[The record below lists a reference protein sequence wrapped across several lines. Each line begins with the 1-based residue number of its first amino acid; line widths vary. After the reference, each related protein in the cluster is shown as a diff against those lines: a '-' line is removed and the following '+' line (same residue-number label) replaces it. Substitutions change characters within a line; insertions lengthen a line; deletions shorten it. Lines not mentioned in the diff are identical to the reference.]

1 MVISEVNIWELLKE
15 VKDPELPALD
25 IIEMGI
31 AREIKIESGKVT
43 VVITPTYSGCPA
55 MFMIENEI
63 RNVLSK
69 NGINCEVKT
78 TYTPAWTTDW
88 LTEAA
93 REKLRQYGIAP
104 PGKDIEEIFNKNT
117 ICPFCGSDDTKLV
130 SNFGSTAC
138 KSIHYCNSCVQPF
151 EHFKC
156 I

>member
-1 MVISEVNIWELLKE
+1 MVISEEKIWELLKE
-15 VKDPELPALD
+15 VRDPELPALD

-55 MFMIENEI
+55 MFMIETEI
-63 RNVLSK
+63 RDVLSK
-69 NGINCEVKT
+69 NGITCDVKT

-88 LTEAA
+88 LTEEA

-117 ICPFCGSDDTKLV
+117 KCPFCGSDDTKLV